1 MPSVDELSEEANIAY
16 RAFLDMSNSK
26 IAHFD
31 YLVAIETKYKLGGA
45 PSVSENLELERL
57 LANHDKNVQAFT
69 TAMAAVTDSDERQT
83 LFQLFS

>member
-1 MPSVDELSEEANIAY
+1 
-16 RAFLDMSNSK
+16 MSNSK